1 MLSIQPRPRDGQDG
15 GSSVEYGLLAAGVA
29 GVVAA
34 AVFLFGGAV
43 KDLFNT
49 TCVEISTAG
58 AAHSAQLSC

>member
-1 MLSIQPRPRDGQDG
+1 MLSIQPRRRDGQDG
-15 GSSVEYGLLAAGVA
+15 GSSVEYGLLVAGVA

-49 TCVEISTAG
+49 TCVEVSTAG
-58 AAHSAQLSC
+58 AAHGSSISC